1 MRRLLTLAGATSASL
16 AFLLCGQAA
25 AQTLEL
31 SPAGKP
37 RFPNR
42 AYALTLPSARSV
54 GPGQVTVKENGR
66 SVAGATALPGTLTG
80 AKALGVVLVIDASDS
95 MAGDPIAQATAAART
110 LADHRNAE
118 QSIGIV
124 AFNHRAIAIL
134 PPTTDQAKIDA
145 ALVNPPELARGTRIY
160 DAVGAGLDMLQ
171 QAGISGGSLV
181 VLSDGSDTGSRSNVD
196 EVAGEARAAGVRVYT
211 VGLRSSAFDP
221 GPLQQLADTGRG
233 SYSEA
238 SSADQLAGI
247 YGHLGQ
253 ELANQ
258 YLVRYRSDVG
268 PSKDVHVAISID
280 GVPGV
285 ATTEYTTPAL
295 HIPAAPPFRRSLQES
310 FWRSSTALI
319 AVSVLAALLLAIA
332 LAALIQPRNRS
343 RALRRRIAAY
353 SSGSGESVTPALTA
367 VADRLVLRTEE
378 SLEKTSWWPAV
389 KQDIEVARIPL
400 PPAQVAAL
408 TLLGTIFLAYVLTV
422 LTGSIFGA
430 VFALATPFVVL
441 GVMHVMLKRVRDQ
454 FADQLADHLQ
464 MVASAMRAGHSFVGA
479 LSVANEDAPEPTR
492 REFDRAIAD
501 ERLGVAIEDALDQV
515 SDRMANPDLV
525 HAALVAKLQRE
536 TGANAAEVLDR
547 VAATIRER
555 QELRRHIRALTAQ
568 QRLARWVLT
577 GLPIALLVALTIIN
591 PGYIDPL
598 FSESGGRI
606 MLIVGALGIVAGG
619 LVMKK
624 LTDIKV

>member
-1 MRRLLTLAGATSASL
+1 MRRLLTLVGATSASL

-42 AYALTLPSARSV
+42 AYALTLPSARSI

-66 SVAGATALPGTLTG
+66 SVAGATALPGSLTG
-80 AKALGVVLVIDASDS
+80 AKALGIVLVIDASDS
-95 MAGDPIAQATAAART
+95 MSGEPIAQATAAART
-110 LADHRNAE
+110 LADHRNAD

-124 AFNHRAIAIL
+124 VFNHGAITVLA
-134 PPTTDQAKIDA
+134 PTTKQAKIDA
-145 ALVNPPELARGTRIY
+145 ALANPPELARGTRIY
-160 DAVGAGLDMLQ
+160 DAVGAGIELLQ
-171 QAGISGGSLV
+171 QSGISGGSLV
-181 VLSDGSDTGSRSNVD
+181 VLSDGSDTGSKSNVD
-196 EVAGEARAAGVRVYT
+196 EVAGAARAAGVRVYT
-211 VGLRSSAFDP
+211 VGLRSTAFDP

-238 SSADQLAGI
+238 ASADQLAAI

-258 YLVRYRSDVG
+258 YLVTYRSQIG
-268 PSKDVHVAISID
+268 PRKDVHVAISID

-295 HIPAAPPFRRSLQES
+295 HIPAAPPFRRTLQES
-310 FWRSSTALI
+310 FWRSSAALI

-332 LAALIQPRNRS
+332 LAALVQPRSRS
-343 RALRRRIAAY
+343 RALRRRVAAY
-353 SSGSGESVTPALTA
+353 SSRPDESATPTLTA
-367 VADRLVLRTEE
+367 MADHLVLRTEE
-378 SLEKTSWWPAV
+378 SLEKTSWWPQV
-389 KQDIEVARIPL
+389 KQDIEVARVPL

-422 LTGSIFGA
+422 ATGSILGA

-441 GVMHVMLKRVRDQ
+441 GVMHVMLKRVRDE

-464 MVASAMRAGHSFVGA
+464 VVASAMRAGHSFVGA
-479 LSVANEDAPEPTR
+479 MSVANQDAPEPTR
-492 REFDRAIAD
+492 REFERAIAD
-501 ERLGVAIEDALDQV
+501 ERLGVSIEDALDQV

-547 VAATIRER
+547 VSTTIRDR

-568 QRLARWVLT
+568 QRVARWVLT
-577 GLPIALLVALTIIN
+577 SLPVALLLALTVLN
-591 PGYIDPL
+591 PDYIAPL
-598 FSESGGRI
+598 FEEAGGRI
-606 MLIVGALGIVAGG
+606 LLGIGLFGIVTGG

-624 LTDIKV
+624 LVDIKV